1 MFPLRAAQ
9 MNLNAA
15 ISDRMFN
22 EGRSP
27 KIAKAFACLHEAYS
41 KIEEAR
47 ELLAEADADD
57 AEQYRSK
64 PQ

>member
-1 MFPLRAAQ
+1 MFHLRTAQ

-27 KIAKAFACLHEAYS
+27 KVAKAFACLHEAYN

-47 ELLAEADADD
+47 ELLAEADVDEG
-57 AEQYRSK
+57 EQYRSK